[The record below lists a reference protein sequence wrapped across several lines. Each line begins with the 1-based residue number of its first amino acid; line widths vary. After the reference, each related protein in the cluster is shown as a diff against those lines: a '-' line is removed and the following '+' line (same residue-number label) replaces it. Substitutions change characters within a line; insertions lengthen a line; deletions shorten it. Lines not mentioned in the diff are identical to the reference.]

1 MRLYDEFVDF
11 LVESLNPEALARF
24 APSAAAKSRAA
35 QLADREQ
42 SAVLSEEDRREL
54 EQFRTVETIVN
65 LAKSRMRQRLIS
77 E

>member
-11 LVESLNPEALARF
+11 LVESVSPHALAKYG
-24 APSAAAKSRAA
+24 PSSATMHRVAE
-35 QLADREQ
+35 LANREQ
-42 SAVLSEEDRREL
+42 SAGLAEDERREL

-65 LAKSRMRQRLIS
+65 LAKTRMRQRLIS